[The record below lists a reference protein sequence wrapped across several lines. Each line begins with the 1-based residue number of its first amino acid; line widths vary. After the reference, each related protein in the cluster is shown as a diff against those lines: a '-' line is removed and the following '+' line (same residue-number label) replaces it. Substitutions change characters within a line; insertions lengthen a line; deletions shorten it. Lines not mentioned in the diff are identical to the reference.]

1 MSPDAK
7 RQFEA
12 QWPLLERRAKAF
24 LARKRI
30 PACDQEDLLQETAVR
45 LLGMWDSIDQSRAL
59 WPLTST
65 IVLNLIRDRSRC
77 APRHDVVA
85 LLPEVESPQDVE
97 RTGLARIELDR
108 VRRAMRH
115 LSTTHRSVLMQEI
128 HWSDQSVA
136 TPAEKMLRMRAR
148 RKLRSILE
156 KVSGLVVLRA
166 RRLFELGDK
175 VFALRDGAVTT
186 ASCVLCLVL
195 GAGGVL
201 VTPSA
206 LTPKA
211 SARPAPAN
219 VRYAAPYARTAVIQP
234 DRIDRSVLR
243 ERVAEARREQA
254 ADRQRDA
261 SKAASR
267 EKRKGSAGAE
277 DEKGSLLPS
286 VPVGDGDGQ
295 IPVNKPATV
304 SADGGPQEVTPPD
317 PGDAPTVEP
326 PTEAPAPPPPPGEA
340 ATVVRP
346 LVEAAEELL

>member
-1 MSPDAK
+1 MSPDAE

-24 LARKRI
+24 LSRKRI
-30 PACDQEDLLQETAVR
+30 PASDHEDLLQETAVR
-45 LLGMWDSIDQSRAL
+45 LLGMWDSIDGSKAL

-65 IVLNLIRDRSRC
+65 ILLNMIRDRSRR

-85 LLPEVESPQDVE
+85 LLPEVESPHDVE
-97 RTGLARIELDR
+97 TTGLARIELDR
-108 VRRAMRH
+108 VRRAMGH
-115 LSTTHRSVLMQEI
+115 LSDAHRSALMQELRRGGP
-128 HWSDQSVA
+128 SAA
-136 TPAEKMLRMRAR
+136 TPAQKMLRMRAR

-156 KVSGLVVLRA
+156 KVSGLVALRT

-175 VFALRDGAVTT
+175 VFALRDGAATT

-211 SARPAPAN
+211 SARPVA
-219 VRYAAPYARTAVIQP
+219 TAIGPTLGVGGATGEAYG
-234 DRIDRSVLR
+234 SVERGLLS

-254 ADRQRDA
+254 ADREREASTTSSRKRAQKDPAVGEDDA
-261 SKAASR
+261 S
-267 EKRKGSAGAE
+267 
-277 DEKGSLLPS
+277 LPS
-286 VPVGDGDGQ
+286 LPLGGGGQVPVSS
-295 IPVNKPATV
+295 PATIT
-304 SADGGPQEVTPPD
+304 ADPEEITPPD

-326 PTEAPAPPPPPGEA
+326 PGSPQPPAPPPAPIDA
-340 ATVVRP
+340 ATATRP
-346 LVEAAEELL
+346 LVEAAENLLN

>member
-1 MSPDAK
+1 M
-7 RQFEA
+7 
-12 QWPLLERRAKAF
+12 
-24 LARKRI
+24 
-30 PACDQEDLLQETAVR
+30 R

-85 LLPEVESPQDVE
+85 LLPEVESPHDVE

-108 VRRAMRH
+108 VRRAMGH

-156 KVSGLVVLRA
+156 KVSGLVVLRS

-201 VTPSA
+201 VAPSA

-211 SARPAPAN
+211 SARPAPAT
-219 VRYAAPYARTAVIQP
+219 VRHPLPNARAAAIRL
-234 DRIDRSVLR
+234 DRLDRSVLR
-243 ERVAEARREQA
+243 ERVAEARRDQA
-254 ADRQRDA
+254 ADRERATSTASRRDRR
-261 SKAASR
+261 KAAAAT
-267 EKRKGSAGAE
+267 EE
-277 DEKGSLLPS
+277 DEGLLPS
-286 VPVGDGDGQ
+286 VPVGDGDGE
-295 IPVNKPATV
+295 IPVNGPAL
-304 SADGGPQEVTPPD
+304 SADEGSQEVTPPD
-317 PGDAPTVEP
+317 PGDAPVQP
-326 PTEAPAPPPPPGEA
+326 PSPPQPPAPPPPPAEA
-340 ATVVRP
+340 ATVIQPV
-346 LVEAAEELL
+346 VETAEELL

>member
-1 MSPDAK
+1 M
-7 RQFEA
+7 
-12 QWPLLERRAKAF
+12 
-24 LARKRI
+24 
-30 PACDQEDLLQETAVR
+30 R

-65 IVLNLIRDRSRC
+65 ILLNLIRDRSRC

-85 LLPEVESPQDVE
+85 LLPEVESPHDVE

-108 VRRAMRH
+108 VRRAMDH
-115 LSTTHRSVLMQEI
+115 LSSTHRSVLMQELR
-128 HWSDQSVA
+128 WNEQSVA

-156 KVSGLVVLRA
+156 KVSGLVVLRT

-211 SARPAPAN
+211 SARPAPSTVGHDLRGEDAM
-219 VRYAAPYARTAVIQP
+219 VLRGPF
-234 DRIDRSVLR
+234 DRSVLR
-243 ERVAEARREQA
+243 ERVAEVRREQA
-254 ADRQRDA
+254 AVRD
-261 SKAASR
+261 
-267 EKRKGSAGAE
+267 EKERSEAEGGRSRKGSSSDE
-277 DEKGSLLPS
+277 DADLLPS
-286 VPVGDGDGQ
+286 VPVGDGGGG
-295 IPVNKPATV
+295 IPVPATTI
-304 SADGGPQEVTPPD
+304 SSSGSGEVTPPD
-317 PGDAPTVEP
+317 PGDTPTAEP
-326 PTEAPAPPPPPGEA
+326 PSPPQPPAPPPPPVEA
-340 ATVVRP
+340 ATVIRP
-346 LVEAAEELL
+346 VVEATEELL